1 MACIYAEK
9 EILTTPTWNS
19 MTCEYKQKTAN
30 KKTNFLFKLK
40 EVKTLLIWTKSKHPV
55 YKCEFELNA

>member
-1 MACIYAEK
+1 
-9 EILTTPTWNS
+9 
-19 MTCEYKQKTAN
+19 MTCEYKQKTTN
-30 KKTNFLFKLK
+30 KKTAFLFKLK